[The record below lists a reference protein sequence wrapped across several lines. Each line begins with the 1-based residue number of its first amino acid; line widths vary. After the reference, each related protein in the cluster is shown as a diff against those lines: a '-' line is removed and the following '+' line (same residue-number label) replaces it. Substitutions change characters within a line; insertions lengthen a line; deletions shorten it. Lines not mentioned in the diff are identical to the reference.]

1 MTGVQTCA
9 LPIYKGSGQA
19 IVDLVAG
26 QVQMNFDTM
35 PPVIDHIR
43 GGRLRALAV
52 TTPKRASQLPDI
64 PTLEETGLKGFEMTN
79 WYGIVA
85 PAGTSRDII
94 AKVNADINKA
104 LQDAGVRKRLIEVGT
119 EISGGTPEAFDAFV
133 KTEIAKYAKLVKAG
147 NVQLD

>member
-1 MTGVQTCA
+1 
-9 LPIYKGSGQA
+9 
-19 IVDLVAG
+19 
-26 QVQMNFDTM
+26 
-35 PPVIDHIR
+35 
-43 GGRLRALAV
+43 
-52 TTPKRASQLPDI
+52 
-64 PTLEETGLKGFEMTN
+64 MTN